1 MQSVE
6 IGNAFGRQVNNLS
19 VNNQWCTE
27 SRRFLHD
34 TRITLRPIISVHRVE
49 PHPSI
54 ADVNLQSVTVM
65 LQFVNPA
72 RTAGWALGDDRTARM
87 NETGR
92 RIGWPPA

>member
-49 PHPSI
+49 LYPAI
-54 ADVNLQSVTVM
+54 ADMDLQPIAVM
-65 LQFVNPA
+65 LQLVRPP
-72 RTAGWALGDDRTARM
+72 RTGWRFLRDSRL
-87 NETGR
+87 TGMDESS
-92 RIGWPPA
+92 GCV